1 MNGFGAGAV
10 LSLFR
15 AEWTK
20 TAGNR
25 WVVGFLIW
33 IFPVGALA
41 FMVVMALLIALVP
54 SMRSDQGVER
64 LGLDGVDW
72 TEQAISV
79 WDFPN
84 SLLGRLIV
92 LAFTSFVFAGEYQWG
107 TWKNILPHSNRVA
120 VVLIK
125 FITVGLFVI
134 IAFSLMSAIYGAGM
148 VVLTE
153 IAGGSHGPPVSGP
166 VLTAFTGDYLQQAG
180 LAFTLTLIAASMAAL
195 LAMAMRSILGG
206 AIAGIILTYVEGLSI
221 LPMVL
226 LAHWLDYPRLVH
238 AYRVTPS
245 YNVANIKSWLTQG
258 VAEGENFDFFN
269 NVVDFSDSM
278 TFSIVLLGAW
288 VCALVGLTVYLFNRQ
303 DMT

>member
-1 MNGFGAGAV
+1 M

-25 WVVGFLIW
+25 WVAGFLIW

-54 SMRSDQGVER
+54 SMHSDQGVER

-84 SLLGRLIV
+84 SLLGRVIV

-107 TWKNILPHSNRVA
+107 TWKNILPHSNRIA
-120 VVLIK
+120 VVLVK

-134 IAFSLMSAIYGAGM
+134 AAFSLMSAIYGGGM
-148 VVLTE
+148 IVLTE
-153 IAGGSHGPPVSGP
+153 IAGGSHGPAISGP
-166 VLTAFTGDYLQQAG
+166 VIAAFTGDYLQQAG

-195 LAMAMRSILGG
+195 SAMAMRSILGG
-206 AIAGIILTYVEGLSI
+206 AIAGIVLTYVEGLSI
-221 LPMVL
+221 LPLLL
-226 LAHWLDYPRLVH
+226 LAHLLDYPKLIY
-238 AYRVTPS
+238 AYRFTPS
-245 YNVANIKSWLTQG
+245 YNVANIKSWLARG
-258 VAEGENFDFFN
+258 IPESENFDFFS
-269 NVVDFSDSM
+269 NVAEFSDSM
-278 TFSIVLLGAW
+278 TFSTVLLVVW
-288 VCALVGLTVYLFNRQ
+288 VCALVGLTVYLFHRQ
-303 DMT
+303 DIT